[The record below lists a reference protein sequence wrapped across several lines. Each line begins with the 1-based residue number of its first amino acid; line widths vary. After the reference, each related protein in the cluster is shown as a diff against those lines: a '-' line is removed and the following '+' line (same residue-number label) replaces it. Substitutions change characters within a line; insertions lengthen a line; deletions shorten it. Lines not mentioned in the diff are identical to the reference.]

1 MLVRLL
7 STLLHCC
14 CCCYDYCER
23 VGLSE
28 QINITSWYLFLV
40 VCGLQTN
47 LMIYRQRWLA
57 LCRTYGSCDD
67 IAIAIA
73 AAAIA
78 IEHFFFNLSLICCFT
93 HSMLCV
99 CWIFIYIYEMCVL
112 QEYKYNVFTTLNHFS
127 HQILSQSNRRAFL
140 SLYLF
145 FAGCLSF
152 FVFFITTVSSRTN
165 HTFLM
170 VIYVFDK
177 WSSNAEFFSEHFC
190 PYFKRNSLDLY
201 INCHSKCYT
210 VSL

>member
-1 MLVRLL
+1 MPNLWIVWWYCYCY
-7 STLLHCC
+7 CC
-14 CCCYDYCER
+14 CCDCNWA
-23 VGLSE
+23 L
-28 QINITSWYLFLV
+28 LFQFVFNMLFHSFH
-40 VCGLQTN
+40 
-47 LMIYRQRWLA
+47 A
-57 LCRTYGSCDD
+57 LCVLNF
-67 IAIAIA
+67 
-73 AAAIA
+73 
-78 IEHFFFNLSLICCFT
+78 H
-93 HSMLCV
+93 
-99 CWIFIYIYEMCVL
+99 IYIYEMCVL

-210 VSL
+210 VLW